1 VKRLVVLG
9 STGSVG
15 RQVLDVV
22 RQNPDNFTILGLS
35 NGNNSKL
42 LSKQIQEFSPK
53 YVNTLGD
60 LDEKSSNVTSVELN
74 KLVTLPDV
82 DLIVHAMSGSHGL
95 MPVLIA
101 LEHGKDIALANK
113 EPIVMAG
120 EIIVNLAEKSGG
132 RILPVDS
139 EPSAI
144 WQCIE
149 GEDTEPNR
157 LFITASGG
165 AFRDKNW
172 KDLSSVEPKDA
183 LAHPTWQMGKKITID
198 SATMMNKA
206 FEVIESRWLFDIPYD
221 RIEVVIHRQ
230 SVIHSMVEFVDGS
243 IKAQMSNP
251 DMRYPIQYAMS
262 YPNRIKNTYMERFQP
277 KNFKKLTLEE
287 YVYGTYPCFDL
298 AIEYAKKGG
307 TYTSVLIGASEAAV
321 DLFLDGK
328 IGFTEIYDFVKYALD
343 NHQPISHPN
352 LQEILYA
359 LEYGKKAV
367 YRSKKDTTQINML

>member
-1 VKRLVVLG
+1 MKRLVVLG

-42 LSKQIQEFSPK
+42 LSKQILEFSPK

-60 LDEKSSNVTSVELN
+60 LDEKSNNVTSIELN

-101 LEHGKDIALANK
+101 LENGKDIALANK

-120 EIIVNLAEKSGG
+120 EIIVNLAEKYGG

-149 GEDTEPNR
+149 GEDTAPNR

-172 KDLSSVEPKDA
+172 EDLSSVEPKDA

-262 YPNRIKNTYMERFQP
+262 YPNRIKNTYMESFRP
-277 KNFKKLTLEE
+277 KNYKELTFEE

-328 IGFTEIYDFVKYALD
+328 IGFTEMYDFVKSALD

-359 LEYGKKAV
+359 LEYGKKTV